1 MERISAYIEQEIE
14 QSTSIREQKLL
25 VAEFGLLDSQL
36 TALLAML
43 QASEVRVLYGTC
55 VREGNT
61 STWSWR

>member
-36 TALLAML
+36 TALLEEFIEL
-43 QASEVRVLYGTC
+43 
-55 VREGNT
+55 GN
-61 STWSWR
+61 RHIAARDEE

>member
-1 MERISAYIEQEIE
+1 MERISTYIEQEIE

-43 QASEVRVLYGTC
+43 QDSVVRVVLLLYGHVCT
-55 VREGNT
+55 
-61 STWSWR
+61 

>member
-1 MERISAYIEQEIE
+1 MERISTYIEQEIE

-43 QASEVRVLYGTC
+43 QDSVVRGVVLLYGHVWT
-55 VREGNT
+55 
-61 STWSWR
+61 